1 MGTANI
7 NDSKSHKWKAK
18 VDMVLEETL
27 ATKKQKIVIKS
38 STQNYNSVEIIL
50 DSQNYKISKSFERL
64 RLI

>member
-1 MGTANI
+1 
-7 NDSKSHKWKAK
+7 
-18 VDMVLEETL
+18 MVLEETL